1 MPPCNGKGKEKSGS
15 VSLLR
20 RVVDQDVSGDAP
32 RKSVIEEK
40 IVVGKKVQQSQS
52 SFQDTRV
59 WKEAGWGT
67 NVVTE
72 EVDLGEALGR
82 DVV

>member
-1 MPPCNGKGKEKSGS
+1 MYRETHL
-15 VSLLR
+15 VSLL
-20 RVVDQDVSGDAP
+20 SGTIVP
-32 RKSVIEEK
+32 EK
-40 IVVGKKVQQSQS
+40 EVQQSQS